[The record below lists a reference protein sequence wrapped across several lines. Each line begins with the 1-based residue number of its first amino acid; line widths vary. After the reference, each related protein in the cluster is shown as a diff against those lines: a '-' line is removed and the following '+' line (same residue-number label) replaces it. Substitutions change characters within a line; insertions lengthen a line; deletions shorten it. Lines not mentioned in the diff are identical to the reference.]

1 MTDEKDSSIKSIVAT
16 WALGQPFNNVLL
28 MAILFCIGW
37 GGWYTVTTGIPKHL
51 EQIQNGYESLTESHR
66 EERKE
71 LRETYSQWM
80 QRVEAKSSR
89 PETSVAGR
97 HE

>member
-1 MTDEKDSSIKSIVAT
+1 MAASWVA
-16 WALGQPFNNVLL
+16 GQPFNNVLL
-28 MAILFCIGW
+28 IAIFAAIAWFGHYEL
-37 GGWYTVTTGIPKHL
+37 TTARPANLK
-51 EQIQNGYESLTESHR
+51 QIQDGYESLTEAHR